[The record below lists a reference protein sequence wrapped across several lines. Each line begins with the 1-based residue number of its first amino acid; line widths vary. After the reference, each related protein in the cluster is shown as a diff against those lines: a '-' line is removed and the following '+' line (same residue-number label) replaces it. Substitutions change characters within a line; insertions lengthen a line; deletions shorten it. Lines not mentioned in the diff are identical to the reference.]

1 MNPEVDAPNIATSD
15 NRKSSVGSDRSLRL
29 QISAIA
35 VLALVQTI
43 RIFAF
48 QLAQDVLAGSAS
60 IEWLY
65 PAYLDMF
72 VGITAPFVAFAIWRR
87 TGLAVWATAIVWFAL
102 SIVDHLDAVTVI
114 LNMKGPLPASFPAS
128 SPSSAV
134 VFLLVSVGLEAL
146 ALVSLTRRT
155 MRSHYV
161 GMLGSADRGTQDR
174 RPI

>member
-1 MNPEVDAPNIATSD
+1 MNREVDAPNIATSD
-15 NRKSSVGSDRSLRL
+15 NQKSSVGSDRSLRL
-29 QISAIA
+29 QIIAIA

-48 QLAQDVLAGSAS
+48 QLAQDVFAGSAS

-87 TGLAVWATAIVWFAL
+87 TGLAVWTTAIVWFTI
-102 SIVDHLDAVTVI
+102 SILDHLDAVTVI
-114 LNMKGPLPASFPAS
+114 LNVTGPLPSSFPAG

-134 VFLLVSVGLEAL
+134 MFLLVSVALEGL
-146 ALVSLTRRT
+146 ALVSLTRAKMRT
-155 MRSHYV
+155 HY
-161 GMLGSADRGTQDR
+161 LGSLRAAEKGTQDR
-174 RPI
+174 RSS